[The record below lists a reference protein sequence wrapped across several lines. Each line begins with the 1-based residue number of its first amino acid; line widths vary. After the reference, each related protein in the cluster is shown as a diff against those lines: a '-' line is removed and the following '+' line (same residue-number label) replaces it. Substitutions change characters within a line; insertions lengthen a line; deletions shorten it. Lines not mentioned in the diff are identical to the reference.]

1 MLRDGYTRRKLLIRH
16 GRASG
21 FPATHGP
28 DRSFANRAATSADGV
43 RPYGDPTER
52 RHMRPDESLEAP
64 LQVDLET
71 KVDYAAVASN
81 QGHLAVGMASRRQT
95 EHA

>member
-1 MLRDGYTRRKLLIRH
+1 
-16 GRASG
+16 
-21 FPATHGP
+21 
-28 DRSFANRAATSADGV
+28 
-43 RPYGDPTER
+43 
-52 RHMRPDESLEAP
+52 MRPDESLEAP